1 MKKTALL
8 AGATGLTGAAL
19 LEQLLAHPAYDTVV
33 VLVRRELPI
42 QHPKLR
48 QIKFDFDHPNPDVLR
63 GDDFYCALGTTLA
76 KAGSKEAQY
85 KIDCTYPSELGRL
98 ARANGVQRYLL
109 VSSVGAD
116 AQSGNF
122 YLRTKGELENNLKAL
137 KFDRFVAARPSFL
150 LGQRQE
156 FRLGERIG
164 IVLSYVISPLLMGGL
179 RKYKGIQV
187 RQVAAGLIRLAND
200 GQTGNLVVEY
210 DGLVG

>member
-1 MKKTALL
+1 M
-8 AGATGLTGAAL
+8 
-19 LEQLLAHPAYDTVV
+19 
-33 VLVRRELPI
+33 
-42 QHPKLR
+42 
-48 QIKFDFDHPNPDVLR
+48 
-63 GDDFYCALGTTLA
+63 
-76 KAGSKEAQY
+76 
-85 KIDCTYPSELGRL
+85 

-122 YLRTKGELENNLKAL
+122 YLRTKGELENNLRAL

-164 IVLSYVISPLLMGGL
+164 IVLSYIISPLLMGGL

-200 GQTGNLVVEY
+200 GQTGDLVVEY